1 MRTII
6 YYKSNTGFTKEY
18 VDLLAPRIECK
29 EIYDIKKMKTKDIKN
44 ADNIIFMGPLRNN
57 VIVGLN
63 KFLKKYDKMEDKNI
77 FVFAIGIEPASN
89 DKKENVIMA
98 NGLELYHVRL
108 YLIPGGF
115 DIERY
120 KGIKKSFMKTIFK
133 IAGKKRPEL
142 KMISTQR
149 INQVNGTHLDRMVD
163 VFYIINKDKI

>member
-1 MRTII
+1 MKTII

-18 VDLLAPRIECK
+18 VDLLAPRIEC
-29 EIYDIKKMKTKDIKN
+29 EEVYDIKKIRNKDIKT

-63 KFLKKYDKMEDKNI
+63 KFLKHYDKMEGKNI
-77 FVFAIGIEPASN
+77 FVFAVGIEPATSE
-89 DKKENVIMA
+89 KKENVVMA
-98 NGLELYHVRL
+98 NGLELYHIRL

-120 KGIKKSFMKTIFK
+120 KGIKKSLIKSIFK
-133 IAGKKRPEL
+133 IASKKRPEL

-149 INQVNGTHLDRMVD
+149 INQVNGMNLDRMVD
-163 VFYIINKDKI
+163 VFYKANKDKI

>member
-133 IAGKKRPEL
+133 IASKKRPEL

-163 VFYIINKDKI
+163 VFYKINKDKI

>member
-133 IAGKKRPEL
+133 IASKKRPEL
-142 KMISTQR
+142 KMITTQR

-163 VFYIINKDKI
+163 VFYKINKDKI

>member
-1 MRTII
+1 MKTII

-18 VDLLAPRIECK
+18 VDLLTPRIEC
-29 EIYDIKKMKTKDIKN
+29 EEVYDIRKIRNKDIKT

-63 KFLKKYDKMEDKNI
+63 KFLKHYDKMEGKNI
-77 FVFAIGIEPASN
+77 FVFAVGIEPATSE
-89 DKKENVIMA
+89 KKENVVMA
-98 NGLELYHVRL
+98 NGLELYHIRL

-120 KGIKKSFMKTIFK
+120 KGIKKSLIKAIFK
-133 IAGKKRPEL
+133 IASKKRPEL

-149 INQVNGTHLDRMVD
+149 INQVNGMNLDRMVD
-163 VFYIINKDKI
+163 VFYKVNKDKI

>member
-133 IAGKKRPEL
+133 IASKKRPEL